1 MSHSFSAERV
11 DVDRGVDRIL
21 LSSIVL
27 LLGVGLAV
35 LFSSSFFRSELLF
48 ADPFRF
54 LSGQLLWVVVG
65 CVVGALVSTIPLER
79 TQRFIPHALGI
90 SLVLMILTFV
100 PGFGTS
106 IHGARRWIFLFGR
119 SFQPSELV
127 KVVLVFYLAY
137 LLARKHEIMDDP
149 VNALLPP
156 FLVLALFSALIY
168 LQNDFSTS
176 VFVMLLGLIMFFVA
190 GAPIRYF
197 LGLLLT
203 VGPLGVI
210 LLLSRE
216 HRVNRLLAYIE
227 PALDPAGSG
236 YQVLA
241 AERALIAGGLWG
253 QGIGMGTQKFGSLPE
268 VHSDFIFAVVAE
280 ELGFV
285 GVLAVIGLFAVFAW
299 RGYLIA
305 ANASDRFRSYLAF
318 GLTTLILGQALLNI
332 AVVGGAVP
340 ATGLPLPFFSSGGS
354 AMLMTLIACGL
365 LMNVSRHSADGAGDY
380 G

>member
-11 DVDRGVDRIL
+11 EVDRGYDRVL
-21 LSSIVL
+21 LTTVML
-27 LLGVGLAV
+27 LLGVGLTV

-54 LSGQLLWVVVG
+54 LTGQLLWVVVG
-65 CVVGALVSTIPLER
+65 CVVGTIASAASLER
-79 TQRFIPHALGI
+79 AQKYIPHALGI
-90 SLVLMILTFV
+90 SLILMMLTFV
-100 PGFGTS
+100 PGIGTS

-127 KVVLVFYLAY
+127 KVIVVFYLAY
-137 LLARKHEIMDDP
+137 LLARKHEMMDDP

-168 LQNDFSTS
+168 LQNDFSTA
-176 VFVMLLGLIMFFVA
+176 VFVMLLGLVMFFVA

-197 LGLLLT
+197 LGLLMT
-203 VGPLGVI
+203 VGPLGLI

-216 HRVNRLLAYIE
+216 HRVNRLLAFIE
-227 PALDPAGSG
+227 PAFDPAGSG
-236 YQVLA
+236 YQILA

-280 ELGFV
+280 ELGFF
-285 GVLAVIGLFAVFAW
+285 GVLAVIALFAVFAW
-299 RGYLIA
+299 RGYVIA
-305 ANASDRFRSYLAF
+305 ANATDRFRSYLAF

-365 LMNVSRHSADGAGDY
+365 LMNVSRHTTDGAGDY